1 METARIIVKVET
13 GMGMEWDGSSMEW
26 VNSLGVVER
35 PNGHLRLRL
44 EPRDLNKVLTRE
56 HYQLPTFEEIS
67 QRLTGA
73 SYFKM

>member
-1 METARIIVKVET
+1 MGMEWD
-13 GMGMEWDGSSMEW
+13 GMEWDGSSMEW

-67 QRLTGA
+67 TRLTGA
-73 SYFKM
+73 SYFKI